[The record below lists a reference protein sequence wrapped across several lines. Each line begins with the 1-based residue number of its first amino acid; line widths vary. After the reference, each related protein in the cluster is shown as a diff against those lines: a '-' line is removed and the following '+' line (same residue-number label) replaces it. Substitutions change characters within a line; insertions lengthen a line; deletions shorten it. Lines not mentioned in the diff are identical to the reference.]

1 MDGEEGRASRGQDVH
16 AQGHAEGGRVWWAR
30 SSAAR
35 AATWPKLWR
44 GVALVQVLR
53 VAHKKRVVLPADAG
67 RAEQA
72 NDERAGLVQD
82 ARGKMETDADVV
94 RLQAEQMIGAAGAPS
109 HVTAERRLK
118 DNGLTAV
125 RRPLHCSI
133 TSLVTRLVMSELLV
147 TITSFVMPV

>member
-1 MDGEEGRASRGQDVH
+1 
-16 AQGHAEGGRVWWAR
+16 
-30 SSAAR
+30 
-35 AATWPKLWR
+35 
-44 GVALVQVLR
+44 VALVQVLR